1 MDIGIIKFRAR
12 EKMKED
18 KAVIL
23 GVVFSSI
30 ILTLCITELNVDL
43 GVGFTLLTFM
53 IDVFIGVAMTAFFLN
68 IVKTGRGKVSNLK
81 VSPKTY
87 FRFVGYN
94 IFVGLFG
101 AVVGLILCI
110 PILFKLLDYI
120 RNIDL
125 LLYYGMGISDLGDLF
140 GEIIILVIIAVVAGI
155 IFNLFFFCTKYLIV
169 EGNSVKDSFGKSIEM
184 MKGYKGKL
192 FLTQL
197 SFIGWFL
204 LVIVTCGIYAVW
216 FIPYYGA
223 SMAQFYLELKRELN
237 SKNEAKKVEE
247 DIEENSDS
255 VDEEIIVENTV
266 FSRTN
271 EGETETVGIIE
282 SVSEPKEEA
291 VEENMEDKEE
301 DTKK

>member
-23 GVVFSSI
+23 GVSLSSI
-30 ILTLCITELNVDL
+30 VVAFCIAEINLYL
-43 GVGFTLLTFM
+43 GMGFTLLACM
-53 IDVFIGVAMTAFFLN
+53 VEAFIGVAMTAFFLK
-68 IVKTGRGKVSNLK
+68 IVKTGRGKLDSLK

-87 FRFVGYN
+87 FRYVGYT
-94 IFVGLFG
+94 IFVGLFSF
-101 AVVGLILCI
+101 VVSLILCI
-110 PILFKLLDYI
+110 PIIFKLLDYI

-125 LLYYGMGISDLGDLF
+125 LLYYGIGIGDLGGLV
-140 GEIIILVIIAVVAGI
+140 GEIIILLIIAVAAGI
-155 IFNLFFFCTKYLIV
+155 IFNLFFFCTKFLIV
-169 EGNSVKDSFGKSIEM
+169 EGNSVKESFGKSIEM

-204 LVIVTCGIYAVW
+204 LVIITCGIYSVW
-216 FIPYYGA
+216 FIPYYNA

-237 SKNEAKKVEE
+237 GKNEAKEE
-247 DIEENSDS
+247 DLEEKTDS

-266 FSRTN
+266 FSGTN
-271 EGETETVGIIE
+271 EGETETVGVIE
-282 SVSEPKEEA
+282 SVREPKEEV
-291 VEENMEDKEE
+291 VEEKIEQ
-301 DTKK
+301 DTEK

>member
-23 GVVFSSI
+23 GVSLSSI
-30 ILTLCITELNVDL
+30 VLALCIAEVNMYL
-43 GVGFTLLTFM
+43 GLGFTLLACM
-53 IDVFIGVAMTAFFLN
+53 VEAFIGVAMTAFFLN
-68 IVKTGRGKVSNLK
+68 IVKTGRGKLASLK

-87 FRFVGYN
+87 FRYVGYT
-94 IFVGLFG
+94 IFVGLFSLI
-101 AVVGLILCI
+101 VSLILCI
-110 PILFKLLDYI
+110 PIIFKLLDYI

-125 LLYYGMGISDLGDLF
+125 LLYYGIGIGDLGGLV
-140 GEIIILVIIAVVAGI
+140 GEIIILVIIAIVAGI
-155 IFNLFFFCTKYLIV
+155 IFNLFFFCTKFLIV

-204 LVIVTCGIYAVW
+204 IVIITCGIYSVW
-216 FIPYYGA
+216 FIPYYNA

-237 SKNEAKKVEE
+237 GKNEAKEDLEE
-247 DIEENSDS
+247 STDS

-266 FSRTN
+266 FSGTN
-271 EGETETVGIIE
+271 EGETETVGVIE
-282 SVSEPKEEA
+282 SASKPKEEVIEET
-291 VEENMEDKEE
+291 VED
-301 DTKK
+301 DTEK